1 MSVAEGARALSER
14 RATEFSGEVGP
25 SRGASPAPV
34 GPALPLPHAQVRFA
48 HNSELQFAKLLD
60 FYGIVWDYEP
70 RTFVLEWD
78 GKGGPAQAFTPDF
91 YLPAYDLFIEITTMN
106 QKLVTKKN
114 RKARRLKEVYPET
127 RIKVLYQ
134 RDYLNLLAKYGLEPP
149 SQTVPPLDPGV
160 EPLPLTLCFVDVDE
174 GPGVAEGQRKPA

>member
-1 MSVAEGARALSER
+1 V
-14 RATEFSGEVGP
+14 
-25 SRGASPAPV
+25 
-34 GPALPLPHAQVRFA
+34 VRFA

-78 GKGGPAQAFTPDF
+78 GEGRSAQAFTPDF

-114 RKARRLKEVYPET
+114 RKARRVKELYPEV

-134 RDYLNLLAKYGLEPP
+134 RDYLNLLVKYGLEPP
-149 SQTVPPLDPGV
+149 SQNVPPVEAGV
-160 EPLPLTLCFVDVDE
+160 EPLPLRF
-174 GPGVAEGQRKPA
+174 AEPDDPPPVIQHDRRKPA